1 MSSEEREL
9 QTIQHLQVSGAGGLS
24 NTDRIPY
31 LLSLAKDHPKGE
43 KVTTIKDGSTDLI
56 KFKEALALVKN
67 EKQVLI
73 FVDYGLK
80 ENILKAIAAKLP
92 SNSYTEHNVIKHD
105 NDGAAAWV
113 EHHMTRQEDDPANE
127 NFKFLIGNWSTAMGY
142 EVPALIFVTKDLTR
156 NSMAAYVQRAKA
168 KLVMYEVPNFGVHI
182 TNLGIKTN
190 NVHTGFSN

>member
-105 NDGAAAWV
+105 NDGAADQ
-113 EHHMTRQEDDPANE
+113 TR
-127 NFKFLIGNWSTAMGY
+127 
-142 EVPALIFVTKDLTR
+142 R
-156 NSMAAYVQRAKA
+156 
-168 KLVMYEVPNFGVHI
+168 
-182 TNLGIKTN
+182 
-190 NVHTGFSN
+190 